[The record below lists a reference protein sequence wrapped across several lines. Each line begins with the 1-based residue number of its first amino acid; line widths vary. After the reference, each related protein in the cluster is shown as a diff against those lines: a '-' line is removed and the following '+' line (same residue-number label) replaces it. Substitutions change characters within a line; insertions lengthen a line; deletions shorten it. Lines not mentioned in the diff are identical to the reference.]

1 MIGDEPISISI
12 TKPVHDLT
20 NAERRIAER
29 KLWRSGFAAAVIVH
43 LLVFLLWWGEAEL
56 VSPFAAAGAGR
67 RG

>member
-1 MIGDEPISISI
+1 MRSPRFGGGDEPISMPI

-29 KLWRSGFAAAVIVH
+29 ALWRNGFAAAVIVH

-56 VSPFAAAGAGR
+56 V
-67 RG
+67 